1 MSNPS
6 PEPPARVATAAMG
19 RWLRDLLG
27 PFIGIVLVA
36 LVFVALDAQRESG
49 RSLVSWV
56 SVQTVL
62 AQSVIVGTAAL
73 GMTLIIVAGG
83 IDLSAGTAM
92 ALVATI
98 TAWLLQR
105 EFSLPVAFA
114 GGVLTGA
121 VAGAVN
127 GTLISTLR
135 VVPFIVT
142 LGTMTIF
149 QGVARVIAGDVP
161 IRVYQRTPAW
171 VPEMVAPL
179 PAQGWMVFSPAVW
192 IMFAL
197 AGLAAGILHLSVF
210 GRHVFALGSNEA
222 TARLCGIPI
231 HRTRILVYTLA
242 GLFLGVA
249 GLFRFAVLGGEGHPT
264 GGMGLELKVIAAVV
278 IGGGSL
284 SGGRG
289 SVLGTLA
296 GAVLIELINYGCTRL
311 GVSDLYQ
318 DIIVGAII
326 IAAVTL
332 DQLRLRR
339 VL

>member
-1 MSNPS
+1 MSRSENNTPRRIV
-6 PEPPARVATAAMG
+6 PGGLG
-19 RWLRDLLG
+19 RHLRDLLG
-27 PFIGIVLVA
+27 PFIGIALVA
-36 LVFVALDAQRESG
+36 LVFAVLDAQRETG
-49 RSLVSWV
+49 RSLVSWA

-98 TAWLLQR
+98 TAWLLQQQ
-105 EFSLPVAFA
+105 FPLPVAFL

-121 VAGAVN
+121 MAGAVN
-127 GTLISTLR
+127 GTLITTLR

-161 IRVYQRTPAW
+161 IRVYELTPGW
-171 VPEMVAPL
+171 VPAMVAPL
-179 PAQGWMVFSPAVW
+179 PSQSWMVFSPAVW
-192 IMFAL
+192 LMFAL
-197 AGLAAGILHLSVF
+197 ALLAAGLLHLTVF

-249 GLFRFAVLGGEGHPT
+249 GVFRFAELGGEGHPT
-264 GGMGLELKVIAAVV
+264 GGMGVELKVIAAVV

-296 GAVLIELINYGCTRL
+296 GAVLIQLIQYGCTRL

-318 DIIVGAII
+318 DIIVGVII